1 MSQNCFELHLD
12 NGNTQ
17 SHRSFIHQRV
27 RVLKCSSGLIAMK
40 RKLEYSFAVGR
51 KLTTSILNID
61 FFHSQNQKA
70 KAGSIA
76 FRSRNFHAMH
86 LAAGS
91 FVFA

>member
-1 MSQNCFELHLD
+1 MD
-12 NGNTQ
+12 NDNTQ
-17 SHRSFIHQRV
+17 SHCSFIHQRV

-40 RKLEYSFAVGR
+40 RMLNYTFAVGSN
-51 KLTTSILNID
+51 SILNID
-61 FFHSQNQKA
+61 FFHSQNQRA

-91 FVFA
+91 FVSA